1 MRWSASIVPL
11 VVPLVLGVVY
21 VALVAIAVPGSEEV
35 VVLATHRVAW
45 SYDPHLDLL
54 VDGVRVTTLDFALGV
69 TFDLDGIVAVVRQGE
84 LVALRAG
91 ECTIT
96 ASLTLQ
102 GATLAHRR
110 ARMHAAVVL
119 PLRPPVPLL
128 GDAMPPRGSRGTGVA
143 A

>member
-1 MRWSASIVPL
+1 M
-11 VVPLVLGVVY
+11 
-21 VALVAIAVPGSEEV
+21 PGSEEV

-54 VDGVRVTTLDFALGV
+54 VDGVRVTTLDFELGV
-69 TFDLDGIVAVVRQGE
+69 TFDLDGVVAVVRHGE

-91 ECTIT
+91 QCTIT
-96 ASLTLQ
+96 ASLSLQ
-102 GATLAHRR
+102 GTTLAQRR

-119 PLRPPVPLL
+119 PLEPPVGLL
-128 GDAMPPRGSRGTGVA
+128 GDALPPRGSTSAGVA